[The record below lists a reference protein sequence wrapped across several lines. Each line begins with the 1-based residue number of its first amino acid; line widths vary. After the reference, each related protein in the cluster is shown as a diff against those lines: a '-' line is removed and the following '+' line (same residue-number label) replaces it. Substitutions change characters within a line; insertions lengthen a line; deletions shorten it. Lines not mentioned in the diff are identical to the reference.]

1 MDLAYLC
8 GQILERMKKLL
19 IFTLSSFL
27 LSQPS
32 FSQNPIVSHCYTA
45 DPAPMAFEGEDSLY
59 VYCDEDMNVPGVNDF
74 YYMERWR
81 VYSTVDMV
89 NWTDH
94 GVAMPRTAF
103 TWAREGTCWASQC
116 VKRGTTYYWYMCVS
130 KPGDW
135 RHYIGVGKSSKPSGP
150 FKDARKQ
157 PIFDT
162 GEGGDIDPTVFIDDN
177 GQAYLYWG
185 NNKLRYAKLNSSMI
199 LLNTTIGNKGIVEV
213 PFTQEAFG
221 GVKVDDQLTGD
232 DCYEEGPWLDKRG
245 NHYYLMYAAGGVP
258 EHISYSMSDS
268 PEGPWIYKGQV
279 MTQQNTGSF
288 TNHSGMVNYK
298 GKDYFF
304 YHTGWAPGGGGFNR
318 SMAVEEMFFNEDG
331 TIRPVTATRKGVKAL
346 CTMNPYER
354 QQAETLN
361 AAYGISVVGNE
372 ATGVYVTGIQ
382 AGDSMRV
389 ANLDFGTEGAKSI
402 TLRVAAARGNGWLLI
417 RQDNAR
423 GKLLGRFQITATGG
437 NDVWEER
444 NFDLTNTPVGIHD
457 LHFSFIGSAEETLFN
472 WDWWQFHDT
481 PTIIEQ
487 PEASASATSNV
498 FYTLQGIPT
507 TYPDQGIYIHN
518 GKTVLI
524 KK

>member
-1 MDLAYLC
+1 
-8 GQILERMKKLL
+8 MKKLSIL
-19 IFTLSSFL
+19 ICSSCL
-27 LSQPS
+27 ALQPS
-32 FSQNPIVSHCYTA
+32 VAQNPIVSHCYTA
-45 DPAPMAFEGEDSLY
+45 DPAPMVFEGEDSLY

-81 VYSTVDMV
+81 VYSTIDMV

-116 VKRGTTYYWYMCVS
+116 VKRGDTYYWYMCAS
-130 KPGDW
+130 KPNDW
-135 RHYIGVGKSSKPSGP
+135 RHYIGVGKSNKPSGP

-162 GEGGDIDPTVFIDDN
+162 GQGGDIDPTVFIDDD

-185 NNKLRYAKLNSSMI
+185 NNKLRYAKLKTNM
-199 LLNTTIGNKGIVEV
+199 LLIDTSIGEKGIVEV
-213 PFTQEAFG
+213 PLTREAFG
-221 GVKVDDQLTGD
+221 GVKVDDKVRGA

-245 NHYYLMYAAGGVP
+245 DHYYLMYAAGGVP

-268 PEGPWIYKGQV
+268 PEGPWTYKGQV

-288 TNHSGMVNYK
+288 TNHSGIVNYK

-304 YHTGWAPGGGGFNR
+304 YHTGWAHGGGGFNR
-318 SMAVEEMFFNEDG
+318 SMAVEEMHFNADG
-331 TIRPVTATRKGVKAL
+331 TIQPVTATRKGVKAL

-372 ATGVYVTGIQ
+372 SKGVYVTGIH

-389 ANLDFGTEGAKSI
+389 ANVDFGVGGASSI
-402 TLRVAAARGNGWLLI
+402 TLRMASAQTGGYLII
-417 RQDNAR
+417 RQDNAKGR
-423 GKLLGRFQITATGG
+423 ILGRIKIEETGG
-437 NDVWEER
+437 SDVWEER
-444 NFDLTNTPVGIHD
+444 TFDLSLSPKGIHD
-457 LHFSFIGSAEETLFN
+457 IHFSFTGKADETLFN
-472 WDWWQFHDT
+472 WDWWQFNTVPTVIHATQAYT
-481 PTIIEQ
+481 PSD
-487 PEASASATSNV
+487 AST
-498 FYTLQGIPT
+498 FFTLQGIPVSH
-507 TYPDQGIYIHN
+507 PQHGVYIRN
-518 GKTVLI
+518 GKKVFV
-524 KK
+524 K